1 MQWMKTEQDRGAR
14 LLGASGFLK
23 LSGTSNFHS
32 RKEVIARKYCI
43 PQIEKI
49 AEAIAAIRFD
59 QSLAKSMSGAD
70 LANPH
75 RMTVPAYSA
84 DDDE

>member
-1 MQWMKTEQDRGAR
+1 MKYSMPEI
-14 LLGASGFLK
+14 K
-23 LSGTSNFHS
+23 
-32 RKEVIARKYCI
+32 
-43 PQIEKI
+43 KI
-49 AEAIAAIRFD
+49 AEATAAIRFD

-75 RMTVPAYSA
+75 QMTVPAYSA